1 MRINLSPQV
10 RNGALL
16 VSRAGEVL
24 TINGIEFDFSPLPEG
39 AVLPA
44 SAVGCEFVVG
54 DVTRRAGQIE
64 LTLLLPVTWDAPH
77 AAAFPEPIINPP
89 NGRVALPTDEVPQ

>member
-1 MRINLSPQV
+1 MHITLSPQV
-10 RNGALL
+10 RPGSLA
-16 VSRAGEVL
+16 VQRSGDAL
-24 TINGIEFDFSPLPEG
+24 TINGMRLDFAPLPEG

-44 SAVGCEFVVG
+44 SATNCEFIVG

-64 LTLLLPVTWDAPH
+64 LTLLLPIPWDAST
-77 AAAFPEPIINPP
+77 AAAFPEPIINPS